1 MNHLQEDLH
10 IKSSSIAFYFYY
22 LFRESRVPI
31 TDYTFLECKF
41 EFKKKNHMRFAIETL
56 DHSSFLEL

>member
-41 EFKKKNHMRFAIETL
+41 EFKKKKKSYALNL
-56 DHSSFLEL
+56 LLKL